1 VYETDEMIS
10 RILKAAAL
18 ILIFILVVGTSAY
31 LTLTLIVKS
40 EDTVVVPDLMGKE
53 VVYAL
58 ELLSDLGLNTK
69 VEGSEYS
76 ADVPKNSVIFQ
87 EPEPG
92 SEIKKGRDVRII
104 ISKGP
109 KSILMPNLEN
119 LPVQQARII
128 IEENSLCQGA
138 LSGTYSDHIK
148 KDSIIAQVPT
158 RGTMVT
164 RGECVNLL
172 VSMGIRPQK
181 YEMPDLR
188 GRFLDDAIPLIENN
202 NLILGKI
209 ASVFYK
215 DKPLNSIVA
224 QEPLSGYC
232 VAEGSAVDLVVNR
245 KPGKKDNGYLTGSQG
260 GSLFR
265 YRLKDGFLKRHIRVV
280 LNSFGVSNPIY
291 DDFMKPGE
299 EIWLIIPRNNNAA
312 VFLYEDGQLIKTKV
326 YESG

>member
-1 VYETDEMIS
+1 MIS

-18 ILIFILVVGTSAY
+18 FLIFILVVGASAY

-40 EDTVVVPDLMGKE
+40 EDTVVVPDLMGKD

-69 VEGSEYS
+69 VEGTEYS
-76 ADVPKNSVIFQ
+76 IKVSKNSVIYQ

-128 IEENSLCQGA
+128 IDENSLCQGEI
-138 LSGTYSDHIK
+138 SGTYSSHIK
-148 KDSIIAQVPT
+148 KDSIIAQFPT
-158 RGTMVT
+158 HGTTVT

-172 VSMGIRPQK
+172 VSMGIRPRT

-202 NLILGKI
+202 NLTIGKI
-209 ASVFYK
+209 TYAFYEHH
-215 DKPLNSIVA
+215 PLNSIVA

-232 VAEGSAVDLVVNR
+232 IAKGRTVDLIVNR
-245 KPGKKDNGYLTGSQG
+245 KPGKTGHGTAS
-260 GSLFR
+260 GSEESGVFR

-280 LNSFGVSNPIY
+280 LNSLGVSTPIF
-291 DDFMKPGE
+291 DDFLKPGE
-299 EIWLIIPRNNNAA
+299 GIWLIIPRNDNTT
-312 VFLYEDGQLIKTKV
+312 VFLYEDDQLAETKV
-326 YESG
+326 YENE